1 MAGEE
6 RHQDQQHRDDSD
18 GEHEGTE
25 PDEQLPGPALLGL
38 GVAGHAPSLRGQAA
52 SEPARG
58 CASRRLAFEPTS
70 SETRRITV
78 PTGKVKFYD
87 KDKGFGFVSRDDGGD
102 VFVPKTALPDGIEEL
117 KAGTRLEF
125 GVAAGKK
132 GEQALAVRI
141 LDAPPSLAT
150 ARRPAEDLQVMVED
164 TIKLIELKVQPSL
177 RRGKHPDRETGK
189 KVAQILRAIA
199 TELES

>member
-1 MAGEE
+1 M
-6 RHQDQQHRDDSD
+6 
-18 GEHEGTE
+18 
-25 PDEQLPGPALLGL
+25 
-38 GVAGHAPSLRGQAA
+38 
-52 SEPARG
+52 
-58 CASRRLAFEPTS
+58 
-70 SETRRITV
+70 

-87 KDKGFGFVSRDDGGD
+87 RDKGFGFATRDDGGD
-102 VFVPKTALPDGIEEL
+102 VFVPKAALPAGVEEL
-117 KAGTRLEF
+117 KPGMRIEF

-132 GEQALAVRI
+132 GEQALSVI
-141 LDAPPSLAT
+141 VLDAPPTLAG

-199 TELES
+199 DELDA